1 MDDGREG
8 AIKGRVGGNKGT
20 RGREQGNTIEG
31 GREGLG
37 REGGERA
44 IRGRKR

>member
-8 AIKGRVGGNKGT
+8 AIKGRVGGRVGT
-20 RGREQGNTIEG
+20 REHEG

-37 REGGERA
+37 REEA
-44 IRGRKR
+44 INVGFTYDME